1 MRTRA
6 GQGDVTTEHL
16 FPSISGERKPIKSEL
31 AHPLIDAWAVPK
43 VAKGVDLRR
52 LLLLGKKKTMNAKL
66 RLDAVPQRNNRCCES
81 AVVDI
86 SEAVML
92 PKRKV
97 GKRF

>member
-1 MRTRA
+1 MRTRL
-6 GQGDVTTEHL
+6 GQGEVTTEHL
-16 FPSISGERKPIKSEL
+16 FPIIAGERKPIKSEL
-31 AHPLIDAWAVPK
+31 AHALIDAWAVPK
-43 VAKGVDLRR
+43 DDKEMELRR
-52 LLLLGKKKTMNAKL
+52 LLLLGKKKKMNAKL
-66 RLDAVPQRNNRCCES
+66 RLDAVPQRINRCCES